1 MRGRLQG
8 ALTPSVYAARSI
20 VVIGLLG
27 VLAACAQLPHHD
39 IVTGPTTAEPVPP
52 PPPPSNGS
60 AFQMAYNKPL
70 FEDRQPRHIGDILTV
85 VIDEK
90 LDATKSSA
98 ANASREGSIGFK
110 PAQVPKAFGSIFKD
124 QGADISASN
133 DFEGKGG
140 ANASNAFNSRITVTV
155 RQVLPNSN
163 LKVAGEKQIGINRG
177 TEYLLFSGTVDPR
190 TIRADSTVTS
200 TQVAD
205 ARLEYYGKGYI
216 SEAEQMGWLQ
226 RLILN
231 LEPF

>member
-1 MRGRLQG
+1 MIHSGTRF
-8 ALTPSVYAARSI
+8 ARF
-20 VVIGLLG
+20 VLAMGTLV

-60 AFQMAYNKPL
+60 IFQAAYNKPL

-85 VIDEK
+85 IIDEK

-98 ANASREGSIGFK
+98 ANASHKGSIGFK
-110 PAQVPKAFGSIFKD
+110 PAQVPKAFGSLFKQ
-124 QGADISASN
+124 QGADISGSN
-133 DFEGKGG
+133 DFQGKGG
-140 ANASNAFNSRITVTV
+140 ANASNAFNTHITVTV
-155 RQVLPNSN
+155 RQVLPNGN

-190 TIRADSTVTS
+190 TISADSTVTS
-200 TQVAD
+200 TQIAD

-216 SEAEQMGWLQ
+216 SEAEQMSWFQ
-226 RLILN
+226 RLLLN